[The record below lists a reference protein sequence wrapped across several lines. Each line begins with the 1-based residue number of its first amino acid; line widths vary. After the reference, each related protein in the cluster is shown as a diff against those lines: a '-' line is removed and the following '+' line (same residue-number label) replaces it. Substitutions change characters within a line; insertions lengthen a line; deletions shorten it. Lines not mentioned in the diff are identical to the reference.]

1 MDRANVEACG
11 GSGVRATKRANEASA
26 ADCTPEPQTKRVCN
40 DGSGWRGRND
50 PPGTDK
56 AEDARHAECSY
67 FGWHRPEDACGQ
79 NEAEATV
86 YVKSVRHW
94 RSIKL
99 TVTFATTVASL
110 KNAISE
116 SLNGFPVEEMVLKSR
131 GGRVLKDPCSLREAA
146 FPGWECAICL
156 FLE

>member
-26 ADCTPEPQTKRVCN
+26 VDCTPEPQTKRVCN

-50 PPGTDK
+50 PPGTEK
-56 AEDARHAECSY
+56 AEDARHAECSN
-67 FGWHRPEDACGQ
+67 FGWHRPEDASGQ

-86 YVKSVRHW
+86 YVKSVRHR

-99 TVTFATTVASL
+99 TVTLCHPRPLPRLHTHFAAYVARRLSYTSFL
-110 KNAISE
+110 AT
-116 SLNGFPVEEMVLKSR
+116 
-131 GGRVLKDPCSLREAA
+131 GRAA
-146 FPGWECAICL
+146 FRNCIAELGAPW
-156 FLE
+156 

>member
-1 MDRANVEACG
+1 MDRANVESCG

-26 ADCTPEPQTKRVCN
+26 VDCTPEPQTKRVCN

-50 PPGTDK
+50 PPGTEK

-67 FGWHRPEDACGQ
+67 FGWDRPEDASGQ

-86 YVKSVRHW
+86 YVKSVRHR

-116 SLNGFPVEEMVLKSR
+116 SLNGFHARTKRPRKRRHWL
-131 GGRVLKDPCSLREAA
+131 LTNPLY
-146 FPGWECAICL
+146 PP
-156 FLE
+156 